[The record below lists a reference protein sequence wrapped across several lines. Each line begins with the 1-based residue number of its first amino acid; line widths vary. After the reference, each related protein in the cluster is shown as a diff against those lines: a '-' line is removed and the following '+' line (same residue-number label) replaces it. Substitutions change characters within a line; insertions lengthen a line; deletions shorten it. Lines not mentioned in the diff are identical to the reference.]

1 MRLTNMTPLTIAL
14 ISFIGGA
21 IATGGTVLAINKSK
35 QEDQDIEAI
44 ISSLETKF
52 EQAQA
57 SAVQNLTETDLLK
70 VPCSSEYINGTFA
83 NGQQV
88 VAGRG
93 DLLCREMFCRMNRQG
108 GGQNSNGGAGATSQE
123 CQALSDTSLNMLK
136 IELCFEYW
144 TDGAGADQ
152 NSKYSQ
158 CINQFQKKN

>member
-1 MRLTNMTPLTIAL
+1 MTPLTISL
-14 ISFIGGA
+14 LSFLFGIG
-21 IATGGTVLAINKSK
+21 ITSTTVIMYNNSQK
-35 QEDQDIEAI
+35 QEQDIDAI

-57 SAVQNLTETDLLK
+57 SVVVNLTETDLLK
-70 VPCSSEYINGTFA
+70 VPCSSDYINGIYKD
-83 NGQQV
+83 GQQV

-108 GGQNSNGGAGATSQE
+108 GGQNSGGGAGATSQE

-136 IELCFEYW
+136 IDLCFKYW
-144 TDGAGADQ
+144 KDGAGADQ
-152 NSKYSQ
+152 NSQYSQ